1 MSSAAVDLLIRATMI
16 AAAGWL
22 ATVVLRRRSASL
34 RALIWTTT
42 LGGLLVLPALSEIAP
57 AWRVEI
63 WRAPAAAPVQAEPAP
78 AVMTAQPQPDASNAV
93 APFGPWATTA
103 DAPIPPSPL
112 EPVEADARA
121 GVSWGTAAWLL
132 WMLVTVALWL
142 RIASSHVRLS
152 RVANGTSDIE
162 DADADWVELLDETRS
177 ALGISRTV
185 RVRISEAVNVPAV
198 AGIWRPVLLLPADAS
213 GWTLDVRRA
222 VVIHELAHVARWD
235 ALGQLV
241 SQLACGLYWFIPIVW
256 HGARRAAALR
266 ERASDDVVL
275 TAGVRPSTYAGSL
288 IRLAQLAGGAELRT
302 AALAMAGPS
311 RMRERVIAI
320 LDPVARRNAVTA
332 GTVAAVLIVATAGVT
347 VLAAVQPAVTRD
359 PLVTD
364 TPAPAGLAAARPS
377 VRHR

>member
-1 MSSAAVDLLIRATMI
+1 
-16 AAAGWL
+16 
-22 ATVVLRRRSASL
+22 
-34 RALIWTTT
+34 
-42 LGGLLVLPALSEIAP
+42 
-57 AWRVEI
+57 
-63 WRAPAAAPVQAEPAP
+63 
-78 AVMTAQPQPDASNAV
+78 
-93 APFGPWATTA
+93 
-103 DAPIPPSPL
+103 
-112 EPVEADARA
+112 
-121 GVSWGTAAWLL
+121 
-132 WMLVTVALWL
+132 MLVTVALWL

-162 DADADWVELLDETRS
+162 DADADWVELVDETRS

-185 RVRISEAVNVPAV
+185 RVKISEAVNVPAV

-275 TAGVRPSTYAGSL
+275 TAGVRPSTYAGNL

-364 TPAPAGLAAARPS
+364 TPAPAGLAAAAAVVTVSGPLGDFRRARRPRATQGNGWRARCGRHAADAG
-377 VRHR
+377 VRPLLRPRPR